1 MGNYY
6 NFQEFGNLVKYN
18 KEVMICFVHIA
29 KKQMMHGDYF
39 YKEYSLGASEKEY
52 LFNMI
57 SFLSS
62 NFTFDDHYSLNI
74 YVDFLGF
81 LLK

>member
-52 LFNMI
+52 L
-57 SFLSS
+57 L
-62 NFTFDDHYSLNI
+62 
-74 YVDFLGF
+74 
-81 LLK
+81 